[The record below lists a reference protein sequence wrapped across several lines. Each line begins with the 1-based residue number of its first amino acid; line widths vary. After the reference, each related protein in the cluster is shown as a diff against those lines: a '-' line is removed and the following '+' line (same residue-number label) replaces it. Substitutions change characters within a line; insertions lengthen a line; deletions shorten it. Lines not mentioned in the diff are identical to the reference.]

1 MSSINL
7 VLGVSRLRRLDHTQR
22 MISEQEPDGSA
33 IVGINGEHFKD
44 LITSCR
50 SAYAVEDKLD
60 KERTVFCDTFDSLR
74 MNLSWYRLEG

>member
-1 MSSINL
+1 
-7 VLGVSRLRRLDHTQR
+7 
-22 MISEQEPDGSA
+22 MITEEEQDGSA
-33 IVGINGEHFKD
+33 IVGINCSFED

-60 KERTVFCDTFDSLR
+60 KERAVFADTFDALR